1 MILFSLIFYFLAAMI
16 LMSTLIALTRRNLV
30 HTAVYLVLS
39 FFGSAML
46 FYLLGAPLLAALEV
60 IVYAGAIM
68 ILFVFIIMMLK
79 IDGYT
84 EPFDMVR
91 QYLPA
96 LIIATLFI
104 VIGFLTLITAPQ
116 NNMHLTPAM
125 AWPKD
130 FAVYLFQKAYLSI
143 EIVSLLLLVALIAAF
158 LIGKGDHESTVKEE

>member
-1 MILFSLIFYFLAAMI
+1 MTLFGLIFYFLAATI

-39 FFGSAML
+39 FFGSAAL

-68 ILFVFIIMMLK
+68 ILFIFIIMMLK
-79 IDGYT
+79 IEGYT

-104 VIGFLTLITAPQ
+104 VIGFLTLINASQ
-116 NNMHLTPAM
+116 NNMHLAPAM

-130 FAVYLFQKAYLSI
+130 FAVYLFQKTYLSI
-143 EIVSLLLLVALIAAF
+143 EIVSLLLLVALVAAF
-158 LIGKGDHESTVKEE
+158 LIGKGDQSAVKEE

>member
-1 MILFSLIFYFLAAMI
+1 MTLFSLKFYFLSAMI

-68 ILFVFIIMMLK
+68 ILFIFIIMMLK
-79 IDGYT
+79 IEGYT
-84 EPFDMVR
+84 EPFDMAHR
-91 QYLPA
+91 YLPA

-104 VIGFLTLITAPQ
+104 VIGFLTLINALK
-116 NNMHLTPAM
+116 NNMHLTAAM
-125 AWPKD
+125 VWPKD

-158 LIGKGDHESTVKEE
+158 LIGKSNHASDVKEE